1 MRPDRQKLLNVK
13 SGPKMAGDEVLLSA
27 VKLPK
32 TVMMMGSTESAIGE
46 IAAAAEAA
54 PEVVDDFDVGV
65 DEAIDVRDRSEN
77 QEKLRNRIEKYHVE
91 PLNPPRDGKKLLV
104 LDIDYTLFDH
114 RSTAERP
121 EELARPHLHEFLAS
135 AYEHY
140 DIAIWSAT
148 GMKWIE
154 VKMRELGV
162 LSNPNYRVMQLV
174 DAGAMITVQMEK
186 YGVFNCKPLGWLW
199 AKYPGRYHEKNTIMF
214 DDLRRNFVMNPGCGL
229 KIRPFRKAHMNR
241 GTDVELV
248 GLAKYLRK
256 IAHLEVRGSFPSTTD
271 PLSTTVSYVIR
282 TLAKNNN
289 SPLTPH
295 IPRLPSSRRT
305 SPRCDTRSGRSTSPR
320 RRIVESTPARRRRRH
335 RRLSLS
341 ASPSAPSLLAACP
354 ISARLAI
361 SYDVKNTA
369 PCVT

>member
-1 MRPDRQKLLNVK
+1 
-13 SGPKMAGDEVLLSA
+13 
-27 VKLPK
+27 
-32 TVMMMGSTESAIGE
+32 
-46 IAAAAEAA
+46 
-54 PEVVDDFDVGV
+54 
-65 DEAIDVRDRSEN
+65 
-77 QEKLRNRIEKYHVE
+77 
-91 PLNPPRDGKKLLV
+91 
-104 LDIDYTLFDH
+104 
-114 RSTAERP
+114 
-121 EELARPHLHEFLAS
+121 
-135 AYEHY
+135 
-140 DIAIWSAT
+140 
-148 GMKWIE
+148 MKWIE

-295 IPRLPSSRRT
+295 IPRPPSSRRT

-361 SYDVKNTA
+361 SYDVKKTA